1 MFLINLFNQIRFGR
15 LPTNMLKQW
24 GKHTFSSNKH
34 LFKIKEPIF
43 ATLLKVSVVKKIAFK
58 TLGCRVNLFET
69 DALASRFKAGDYEV
83 VSGEGEVDIFVVNT
97 CTVTNQSDQKCRQA
111 IHQIRRKHPEAL
123 MVVTGCMVNHRKEEL
138 IQSGIADYVI
148 DNERKAAIFDI
159 VEEHYQKGHSD
170 PEGYDRDLFSYQPA
184 FDTFHTRSLIKIHD
198 GCNNFCSYCII
209 PMVRGR
215 STSRPAEDIYR
226 NIREVIGHGFKE
238 VVLTG
243 VNMGRYH
250 DGDTDFETL
259 VEHIINIIGDF
270 RVRVSSIEPDQFS
283 DRFLQL
289 FQHEKLAPH
298 MHICLQS
305 GSEDTLKRMHRFYSA
320 EQFREMYGRIKT
332 FRPDFN
338 LTTDIIVGF
347 PGETE
352 ATFQESCD
360 FAREIGFSH
369 IHTFKYSKRT
379 GTKAAAMPD
388 QVPETEKSRRS
399 EIMRKI
405 SLENKLKYYE
415 QMKGRT
421 QRLLIERIDARGLA
435 RGYGENYIP
444 IQFQANGLKK
454 NTFVEVVLEEILN
467 KDNEDKIIF
476 DATI

>member
-1 MFLINLFNQIRFGR
+1 M
-15 LPTNMLKQW
+15 
-24 GKHTFSSNKH
+24 
-34 LFKIKEPIF
+34 
-43 ATLLKVSVVKKIAFK
+43 KKIAFK

-69 DALASRFKAGDYEV
+69 DALASRFKVGGYEV
-83 VSGEGEVDIFVVNT
+83 VDSGEADIFVVNT
-97 CTVTNQSDQKCRQA
+97 CTVTNTSDQKCRQA

-123 MVVTGCMVNHRKEEL
+123 VVLTGCMVNHRKDEL

-148 DNERKAAIFDI
+148 DNERKSAIFDI
-159 VEEHYQKGHSD
+159 VEEHFNLGHSD

-226 NIREVIGHGFKE
+226 NIREVIDHGFKE
-238 VVLTG
+238 IVLTG
-243 VNMGRYH
+243 VNMGRYK
-250 DGDTDFETL
+250 DGDTNFETL
-259 VEHIINIIGDF
+259 VEHIINMEGDF

-305 GSEDTLKRMHRFYSA
+305 GSEDTLKRMHRFYTA
-320 EQFREMYGRIKT
+320 AQFREMCQRIKA

-379 GTKAAAMPD
+379 GTKAAAMPE

-399 EIMRKI
+399 EIMRAI
-405 SLENKLKYYE
+405 SLENKLKYFE
-415 QMKGRT
+415 QMKSRS
-421 QRLLIERIDARGLA
+421 QRMLIERIDAKGMA
-435 RGYGENYIP
+435 RGYGENYVP
-444 IQFQANGLKK
+444 IRVLGDGLER
-454 NTFVEVVLEEILN
+454 NTFINVILKEISN
-467 KDNEDKIIF
+467 KDNEDKIVF
-476 DATI
+476 EA

>member
-1 MFLINLFNQIRFGR
+1 M
-15 LPTNMLKQW
+15 
-24 GKHTFSSNKH
+24 
-34 LFKIKEPIF
+34 KI
-43 ATLLKVSVVKKIAFK
+43 SFK

-69 DALASRFKAGDYEV
+69 DALASRFKVGGYEV
-83 VSGEGEVDIFVVNT
+83 VDSGEADIFVVNT
-97 CTVTNQSDQKCRQA
+97 CTVTNTSDQKCRQA
-111 IHQIRRKHPEAL
+111 IHQIRRKNPEAL
-123 MVVTGCMVNHRKEEL
+123 VVVTGCMVNHRKEEL
-138 IQSGIADYVI
+138 IQEGIADYVI
-148 DNERKAAIFDI
+148 DNERKSAIFDI
-159 VEEHYQKGHSD
+159 VEEHFKQGHSD

-215 STSRPAEDIYR
+215 STSRPSEDIYR
-226 NIREVIGHGFKE
+226 NIREVIDHGFKE

-250 DGDTDFETL
+250 DSDTNFESL
-259 VEHIINIIGDF
+259 VEHIINIEGDF

-305 GSEDTLKRMHRFYSA
+305 GSEDTLRRMHRFYTVT
-320 EQFREMYGRIKT
+320 QFRDMCQRIKT

-338 LTTDIIVGF
+338 ITTDIIVGF

-352 ATFQESCD
+352 ETFQESCD

-379 GTKAAAMPD
+379 GTKAAVMPN
-388 QVPETEKSRRS
+388 QVPEAEKSRRS
-399 EIMRKI
+399 EVMRAI
-405 SLENKLKYYE
+405 SLENKIKYFE
-415 QMKGRT
+415 QMKGRK
-421 QRLLIERIDARGLA
+421 QRLLVERIDSKGIA

-444 IQFQANGLKK
+444 IQATGK
-454 NTFVEVVLEEILN
+454 NLEKNRFIDVILN
-467 KDNEDKIIF
+467 EIINKENEEKMVFNSLI
-476 DATI
+476 

>member
-1 MFLINLFNQIRFGR
+1 M
-15 LPTNMLKQW
+15 T
-24 GKHTFSSNKH
+24 T
-34 LFKIKEPIF
+34 
-43 ATLLKVSVVKKIAFK
+43 IAFK

-69 DALASRFKAGDYEV
+69 DALASRFKKEGYEV
-83 VSGEGEVDIFVVNT
+83 VDGGEADVFVVNT
-97 CTVTNQSDQKCRQA
+97 CTVTNTSDQKCRQA
-111 IHQIRRKHPEAL
+111 IHQIRRKNPNAL
-123 MVVTGCMVNHRKEEL
+123 LVVTGCMVNHRKEEL
-138 IQSGIADYVI
+138 IQEGVADYVI
-148 DNERKAAIFDI
+148 DNERKTAIFEI
-159 VEEHYQKGHSD
+159 VDEHFKKGHSD

-215 STSRPAEDIYR
+215 STSRPAEDIYK
-226 NIREVIGHGFKE
+226 NIREVVDHGFKE
-238 VVLTG
+238 IVLTG
-243 VNMGRYH
+243 VNMGRYK
-250 DGDTDFETL
+250 DGETDFESL
-259 VEHIINIIGDF
+259 VEHIIINIKGDF

-305 GSEDTLKRMHRFYSA
+305 GSEDTLKRMHRFYTAS
-320 EQFREMYGRIKT
+320 QFREMCQRIKA

-352 ATFQESCD
+352 ETFQESCD

-379 GTKAAAMPD
+379 GTKAAIMPD
-388 QVPETEKSRRS
+388 QVPETEKTRRS
-399 EIMRKI
+399 EIMRAI
-405 SLENKLKYYE
+405 SLENKLKYFN
-415 QMKGRT
+415 QMKGST
-421 QRLLIERIDARGLA
+421 QRMLIERIDSKGIA

-444 IQFQANGLKK
+444 IQISGGKTERNSFIN
-454 NTFVEVVLEEILN
+454 VVLNEILN
-467 KDNEDKIIF
+467 KDNEDRMVF
-476 DATI
+476 DGLLRRTSSR

>member
-1 MFLINLFNQIRFGR
+1 MR
-15 LPTNMLKQW
+15 
-24 GKHTFSSNKH
+24 
-34 LFKIKEPIF
+34 
-43 ATLLKVSVVKKIAFK
+43 KIAFK

-69 DALASRFKAGDYEV
+69 DALASRFKAGGYEV
-83 VSGEGEVDIFVVNT
+83 VDSGEADIFVVNT
-97 CTVTNQSDQKCRQA
+97 CTVTNTSDQKCRQA
-111 IHQIRRKHPEAL
+111 IHQIRRKNPNAL

-138 IQSGIADYVI
+138 IQEGIADYVI
-148 DNERKAAIFDI
+148 DNERKSAIFDI
-159 VEEHYQKGHSD
+159 VDEHFKKGSSD

-226 NIREVIGHGFKE
+226 NIQEVIAHGFKE
-238 VVLTG
+238 IVLTG
-243 VNMGRYH
+243 VNMGRYR
-250 DGDTDFETL
+250 DGETNFETL
-259 VEHIINIIGDF
+259 VEHIINMEGDF

-305 GSEDTLKRMHRFYSA
+305 GSEDTLKRMHRFYTA
-320 EQFREMYGRIKT
+320 AQFREMCQRIKD

-352 ATFQESCD
+352 QTFNESCD

-379 GTKAAAMPD
+379 GTKAATMPD
-388 QVPETEKSRRS
+388 QVPEIEKSRRS
-399 EIMRKI
+399 EIMRSI
-405 SLENKLKYYE
+405 SMENKLKYFN
-415 QMKGRT
+415 QMKDRT
-421 QRLLIERIDARGLA
+421 QRLLIERIDSKGMA

-444 IQFQANGLKK
+444 IQLTGENLQRNSFIEVNLKEIINK
-454 NTFVEVVLEEILN
+454 NS
-467 KDNEDKIIF
+467 EDKMAFEASIPKKYSQKNC
-476 DATI
+476 AYQ